1 MFYNQQIN
9 SIMPNLTHKNVH
21 NYFKLNGY
29 HLNGKDLCTVGYSYI
44 KEGDV
49 YERAIGEFLLDWFDD
64 KDYIEMT
71 TSGTTGLPKLVRLE
85 KQAMIQSALA
95 TGDFFGLEPG
105 NKALLCLPVQ
115 FIAGKM
121 MLVRSLILG
130 LELDVVSPS
139 TEPLVNNSTKYDF
152 VAMVPLQVQNSIEG
166 LKNVKKLIIGGA
178 KMDSAL
184 EEKLLP
190 LKNEIYET
198 YGMTETITHIAA
210 KKVGDSVFSILPNV
224 KIAKDN
230 RDCLVITIPSIS
242 DEPIVT
248 NDLVE
253 LVNENQFIFLG
264 RIDNVINSGGVKLI
278 PEQIEAKLIG
288 KIDARFFVTGIPDT
302 ILGEKLILV
311 IEGEKQEF
319 APDFFN
325 VLGKFEKPKEIVF
338 VPKFKENENGKL
350 LRKPSLQN

>member
-1 MFYNQQIN
+1 M
-9 SIMPNLTHKNVH
+9 SKLTHKNVH

-29 HLNGKDLCTVGYSYI
+29 HLNRKDLWRVGYSYI
-44 KEGDV
+44 KEGDA
-49 YERAIGEFLLDWFDD
+49 YEKIIGEFLLDWFDD

-105 NKALLCLPVQ
+105 NKALLCLPTQ

-130 LELDVVSPS
+130 LDLDIVSPS
-139 TEPLVNNSTKYDF
+139 TEPLARNSTKYDF

-178 KMDSAL
+178 KIDSAL

-190 LKNEIYET
+190 LKTEIYET

-210 KKVGDSVFSILPNV
+210 KRVGESVFSILPNV
-224 KIAKDN
+224 KIAKDE
-230 RDCLVITIPSIS
+230 RDCLVISVPSIS

-253 LVNENQFIFLG
+253 LINENQFIFLG

-302 ILGEKLILV
+302 VLGEKLILV
-311 IEGEKQEF
+311 VEGEKQEF
-319 APDFFN
+319 ASDFFD

-350 LRKPSLQN
+350 LRKPSLV

>member
-1 MFYNQQIN
+1 M
-9 SIMPNLTHKNVH
+9 SELTHKKVH

-29 HLNGKDLCTVGYSYI
+29 HLNAKDLCRVGYSFI
-44 KEGDV
+44 KEGDA
-49 YERAIGEFLLDWFDD
+49 YERAIGEFFLDWFDK

-95 TGDFFGLEPG
+95 TGDFFGLKPG
-105 NKALLCLPVQ
+105 DRALLCLPTQ

-130 LELDVVSPS
+130 LDIDVISPS
-139 TEPLVNNSTKYDF
+139 TEPFAYNSKQYDF
-152 VAMVPLQVQNSIEG
+152 AAMVPLQVQNSIDK
-166 LKNVKKLIIGGA
+166 LSNVKKLIIGGA
-178 KMDSAL
+178 KIDSAL
-184 EEKLLP
+184 EAKLLP
-190 LKNEIYET
+190 LNLEIYET

-210 KKVGDSVFSILPNV
+210 KKVGERAFSILPNV
-224 KIAKDN
+224 RIETDD
-230 RDCLVITIPSIS
+230 RGCLVIFVSSIS

-248 NDLVE
+248 NDLVK
-253 LVNENQFIFLG
+253 LVNEKQFVFLG

-278 PEQIEAKLIG
+278 PEQIEAKLTGRIEN
-288 KIDARFFVTGIPDT
+288 RFFVTGIPDT
-302 ILGEKLILV
+302 VLGEKLILV
-311 IEGEKQEF
+311 IEGEKYDF
-319 APDFFN
+319 SADFFD

-350 LRKPSLQN
+350 LRKSSLH

>member
-1 MFYNQQIN
+1 MLK
-9 SIMPNLTHKNVH
+9 IMQNLTQNNVH

-29 HLNGKDLCTVGYSYI
+29 HLNAKDLCRVAYSYI
-44 KEGDV
+44 KEGDA
-49 YERAIGEFLLDWFDD
+49 YEQSIGEFFLDWFDK

-71 TSGTTGLPKLVRLE
+71 TSGTTGLPKLVRLK

-105 NKALLCLPVQ
+105 DKALLCLPTQ

-139 TEPLVNNSTKYDF
+139 LHPLQFNTTTYDF
-152 VAMVPLQVQNSIEG
+152 VAMVPLQVQNSIDG
-166 LKNVKKLIIGGA
+166 LSKVRKLIIGGA
-178 KMDSAL
+178 KLDSAL

-190 LKNEIYET
+190 LKTEIYET

-210 KKVGDSVFSILPNV
+210 KRLGDSVFSILPNV
-224 KIAKDN
+224 KISQDD
-230 RDCLVITIPSIS
+230 RQCLVIHVATIS

-253 LVNENQFIFLG
+253 LVNEQQFKFLG

-278 PEQIEAKLIG
+278 PEQIEAKLTG
-288 KIDARFFVTGIPDT
+288 KIANRFFVTGLPDT
-302 ILGEKLILV
+302 TLGEKLVLV

-319 APDFFN
+319 EPDFFD
-325 VLGKFEKPKEIVF
+325 VLGKYEKPKEIVF
-338 VPKFKENENGKL
+338 VSKFKENENGKL
-350 LRKPSLQN
+350 LRKPTLQD

>member
-1 MFYNQQIN
+1 ML
-9 SIMPNLTHKNVH
+9 NLTHHKVH

-29 HLNGKDLCTVGYSYI
+29 HLNAKDLCRVAYSYV
-44 KEGDV
+44 KEGDA
-49 YERAIGEFLLDWFDD
+49 YEQSIGEFFLDWFD
-64 KDYIEMT
+64 KKEYIEMT
-71 TSGTTGLPKLVRLE
+71 TSGTTGLPKLVRLQ

-105 NKALLCLPVQ
+105 NKALLCLPTQ

-139 TEPLVNNSTKYDF
+139 LTPLAFNTKEYDF
-152 VAMVPLQVQNSIEG
+152 VAMVPLQVQNSIEKLG
-166 LKNVKKLIIGGA
+166 NIHKLIIGGA
-178 KMDSAL
+178 KLDTAL

-190 LKNEIYET
+190 LKTEIYET

-210 KKVGDSVFSILPNV
+210 KRLGAAAFSILPNV
-224 KIAKDN
+224 KISQDD
-230 RDCLVITIPSIS
+230 RQCLVINVASIS
-242 DEPIVT
+242 DQPIVT

-253 LVNENQFIFLG
+253 LINDQQFVFLG

-288 KIDARFFVTGIPDT
+288 KISSRFFVTGLPDAV
-302 ILGEKLILV
+302 LGEKLVLV
-311 IEGEKQEF
+311 IEGEKQDF
-319 APDFFN
+319 TPDFFD
-325 VLGKFEKPKEIVF
+325 VLSKYEKPKEIIF
-338 VPKFKENENGKL
+338 VTKFKENENGKL
-350 LRKPSLQN
+350 LRKPTLQV

>member
-1 MFYNQQIN
+1 M
-9 SIMPNLTHKNVH
+9 SKLTHKNVH

-29 HLNGKDLCTVGYSYI
+29 HLNGKDLCRIGYSYI

-49 YERAIGEFLLDWFDD
+49 YEKAIGEFLLDWFD
-64 KDYIEMT
+64 KKEFIEMT

-130 LELDVVSPS
+130 LDIDVVSPS
-139 TEPLVNNSTKYDF
+139 TTPLALNRNKYDF
-152 VAMVPLQVQNSIEG
+152 VAMVPLQVQNSVEE

-178 KMDSAL
+178 KIDSAL
-184 EEKLLP
+184 EEQLLP
-190 LKNEIYET
+190 LKTEIYET

-210 KKVGDSVFSILPNV
+210 KRVGEKAFSILPNM
-224 KIAKDN
+224 KIAKDD
-230 RDCLVITIPSIS
+230 RDCLIIHLPSVS
-242 DEPIVT
+242 NEPIVT

-253 LVNENQFIFLG
+253 LVNENQFVFLG
-264 RIDNVINSGGVKLI
+264 RIDNVVNSGGVKLI
-278 PEQIEAKLIG
+278 PEQIESKLIG
-288 KIDARFFVTGIPDT
+288 KISNRFFVAGVPDT
-302 ILGEKLILV
+302 VLGEKLILV

-319 APDFFN
+319 ASDFFD
-325 VLGKFEKPKEIVF
+325 VLGKYEKPKEIVF

-350 LRKPSLQN
+350 LRKPSLV

>member
-1 MFYNQQIN
+1 MQ
-9 SIMPNLTHKNVH
+9 NLTHNNVH

-29 HLNGKDLCTVGYSYI
+29 HLNAKDLCRVAYSYI
-44 KEGDV
+44 KEGDA
-49 YERAIGEFLLDWFDD
+49 YEQSIGEFFLDWFD
-64 KDYIEMT
+64 KKNYIEMT

-95 TGDFFGLEPG
+95 TGDFFGLQPG
-105 NKALLCLPVQ
+105 DKALLCLPTQ

-139 TEPLVNNSTKYDF
+139 LHPLALNKTTYDF
-152 VAMVPLQVQNSIEG
+152 VAMVPLQVQNSIEQ
-166 LKNVKKLIIGGA
+166 LSKVRKLIIGGA
-178 KMDSAL
+178 KLDSSL
-184 EEKLLP
+184 EEKLLH
-190 LKNEIYET
+190 LKTEIYET

-210 KKVGDSVFSILPNV
+210 KRLGDSVFSVLPNV
-224 KIAKDN
+224 KISQDD
-230 RDCLVITIPSIS
+230 RQCLVINIATIS

-253 LVNENQFIFLG
+253 LLNEHQFKFLG

-288 KIDARFFVTGIPDT
+288 KINSRFFVTGLPDT
-302 ILGEKLILV
+302 TLGEKLVLV

-319 APDFFN
+319 EPDFFD
-325 VLGKFEKPKEIVF
+325 VLGKYEKPKEIVF
-338 VPKFKENENGKL
+338 VSKFKENENGKL
-350 LRKPSLQN
+350 LRKPSLQD

>member
-1 MFYNQQIN
+1 M
-9 SIMPNLTHKNVH
+9 SKLTHKNVH

-29 HLNGKDLCTVGYSYI
+29 HLNGIELSRVGYSYI

-49 YERAIGEFLLDWFDD
+49 YERAIGEFLLDWFDE
-64 KDYIEMT
+64 KEYIEMT

-105 NKALLCLPVQ
+105 NKALLCLPTQ

-130 LELDVVSPS
+130 LDIDVVSPS
-139 TEPLVNNSTKYDF
+139 TDPLALNRTKYDF
-152 VAMVPLQVQNSIEG
+152 VAMVPLQVQNSIEK
-166 LKNVKKLIIGGA
+166 LHNVKKLIIGGA
-178 KMDSAL
+178 KIDSAL
-184 EEKLLP
+184 EGQLLP
-190 LKNEIYET
+190 LKTEIYET

-210 KKVGDSVFSILPNV
+210 KRVGESVFSILPNV
-224 KIAKDN
+224 KIAKDD
-230 RDCLVITIPSIS
+230 RDCLVISVSSIS
-242 DEPIVT
+242 NEPIVT

-253 LVNENQFIFLG
+253 LINENQFIFLG

-319 APDFFN
+319 ASDFFD

-350 LRKPSLQN
+350 LRKPSLT

>member
-1 MFYNQQIN
+1 M
-9 SIMPNLTHKNVH
+9 SKLTHKNVH

-29 HLNGKDLCTVGYSYI
+29 HLNGKDLCRVGYSFI
-44 KEGDV
+44 KEGDI
-49 YERAIGEFLLDWFDD
+49 YEQAIGEFLLDWFDD
-64 KDYIEMT
+64 KEYIEMT

-95 TGDFFGLEPG
+95 TGDFFGLQPG
-105 NKALLCLPVQ
+105 DKALLCLPTQ

-130 LELDVVSPS
+130 LEIDVVSPS
-139 TEPLVNNSTKYDF
+139 TEPLALNKKQYDF
-152 VAMVPLQVQNSIEG
+152 VAMVPLQVQNSIDK

-178 KMDSAL
+178 KIDSAL

-190 LKNEIYET
+190 LKTEIYET

-210 KKVGDSVFSILPNV
+210 KRVGEKAFSVLPNV
-224 KIAKDN
+224 KIAKDD
-230 RDCLVITIPSIS
+230 RDCLVIYVSSIS

-253 LVNENQFIFLG
+253 LINENQFVFLG
-264 RIDNVINSGGVKLI
+264 RIDNVVNSGGVKLI
-278 PEQIEAKLIG
+278 PEQIEAKLVD
-288 KIDARFFVTGIPDT
+288 KISNRFFVTGVHDSV
-302 ILGEKLILV
+302 LGEKLILV
-311 IEGEKQEF
+311 IEGEKQDF
-319 APDFFN
+319 APDFFD
-325 VLGKFEKPKEIVF
+325 VLGKYEKPKEIVF

-350 LRKPSLQN
+350 LRKPSLV